1 MTEYRGPSE
10 NGDYRAFGAAEVW
23 PETVR
28 ALPVG
33 SPITGEVVGRQ
44 PFGVFLSIDGRPE
57 DVGLAEIVRMPP
69 CMELPGVGQRV
80 SGTVVWHDERNCQVR
95 ISLREWAEHQDLSV
109 RFVDRVGQTVAG
121 RVTKIASIGYFVRIA
136 DCVEGLVPVSGFV
149 EGVREGQDVSVRIV
163 SVDPERS
170 RVILAAAGGGA

>member
-1 MTEYRGPSE
+1 MTEYSRPSE
-10 NGDYRAFGAAEVW
+10 SGGYRAFTAAAVW

-33 SPITGEVVGRQ
+33 SPITGEVVGRR

-57 DVGLAEIVRMPP
+57 AAGLAEIVRMPR
-69 CMELPGVGQRV
+69 CMELPVVGQLV
-80 SGTVVWHDERNCQVR
+80 AGTVVWHEEHNRQVR
-95 ISLREWAEHQDLSV
+95 ISLREWAEHEDLLPG
-109 RFVDRVGQTVAG
+109 FVDRVGQTVAG

-136 DCVEGLVPVSGFV
+136 DCVEGLVPVSGSA
-149 EGVREGQDVSVRIV
+149 EGVREGQDVQVRIV

-170 RVILAAAGGGA
+170 RVVLAAAGGGA